1 MLHYFTLH
9 YKIYLK
15 KYSSKQRI
23 PLTIHP
29 HQLRPIV
36 QSFNVPKQRHFRW
49 TFRFFPSRGR
59 ARVFVISFTPETVGK
74 SATKWIHRPDE
85 DAGPFRKSDV
95 EGVYSAVIF
104 TSRRDA
110 LPRLSPSLSY
120 SISLSLSLCRPV
132 LPEDFGDPRRGR
144 GGRAAPCW
152 QEADAKSCPVSSRHR
167 PGTVA
172 RSLFLLT
179 LWSLHGETCNFGLA
193 DVQDRNPRLTALLSL
208 SREWHT
214 RDDAV

>member
-1 MLHYFTLH
+1 MNSYIIKSDFSSDDFLIRSYSYLLHYFTLH

-15 KYSSKQRI
+15 KYSSKEKI

-29 HQLRPIV
+29 HQLRPII

-49 TFRFFPSRGR
+49 TFRFFPSWGR

-104 TSRRDA
+104 TSRRDT
-110 LPRLSPSLSY
+110 PSLVSL
-120 SISLSLSLCRPV
+120 SFSPFIFHLSLSLYVELSSQRTLEIRDAEGVAEP
-132 LPEDFGDPRRGR
+132 PRAGR
-144 GGRAAPCW
+144 KPTLNLARCRAATGPEPW
-152 QEADAKSCPVSSRHR
+152 PVRYSC
-167 PGTVA
+167 
-172 RSLFLLT
+172 
-179 LWSLHGETCNFGLA
+179 
-193 DVQDRNPRLTALLSL
+193 
-208 SREWHT
+208 
-214 RDDAV
+214 